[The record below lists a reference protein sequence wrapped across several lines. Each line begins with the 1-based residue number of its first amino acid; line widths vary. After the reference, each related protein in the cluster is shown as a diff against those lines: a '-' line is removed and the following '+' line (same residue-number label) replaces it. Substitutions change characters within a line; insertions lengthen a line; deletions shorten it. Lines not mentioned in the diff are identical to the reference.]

1 MDDQSG
7 LDDIDKLWSDLFDGV
22 LDAPQRQAVLSK
34 VASDLNKAVIRGPD
48 SANLMETLRQVFGGR
63 SLTAD
68 MWLSAERALS
78 MAYGPA
84 AVRLISW
91 LIDDLDQTEP
101 RLGEITSMLE
111 VRSESLLREI
121 LARHAEDLAWSNYA
135 WNNSAQEWR
144 TINIDVTQSLDGRNY
159 FLRLMVLKVN
169 GETVAFESR
178 SNQLL
183 LFTRAILDTLNALP
197 ANAFTQSQT
206 IESFLEQA
214 QRMVDTLSA
223 SPTATQKD
231 AVNTADG
238 LTPVE
243 ASGSPNDDATKK

>member
-1 MDDQSG
+1 
-7 LDDIDKLWSDLFDGV
+7 
-22 LDAPQRQAVLSK
+22 
-34 VASDLNKAVIRGPD
+34 
-48 SANLMETLRQVFGGR
+48 
-63 SLTAD
+63 
-68 MWLSAERALS
+68 
-78 MAYGPA
+78 
-84 AVRLISW
+84 
-91 LIDDLDQTEP
+91 
-101 RLGEITSMLE
+101 MLE